1 MKRPRFV
8 RHILPVIA
16 GGSLIFAVWSIAAAD
31 RARPLVEP
39 AIAPPSN
46 PYPSAIAGS
55 GLIEPAS
62 EIVAVATELG
72 GVVVALHVKEG
83 DDVAQGAPL
92 FEIDGR
98 VYAANL
104 AQAQSRA
111 AAAEAALA
119 RLERQIAQQRAIVAQ
134 TGTGVTS
141 AAAERER
148 AEADRSRQQE
158 LSRQEFAS
166 RQRLESAV
174 ADARRAEA
182 GLQGARAAVEAARR
196 QIDVLEAQRGE
207 LEASSLEA
215 KALAQRA
222 QVDVARTIVRAPLAG
237 RVLQLNIRL
246 GEFAAAGGPATPL
259 VLMGNVVPLHVR
271 VDIDEV
277 DAQRLT
283 PGAKALARLRGDA
296 RLASELRFVR
306 TEPYVIP
313 KKSLTGGTAER
324 VDTRVL
330 QAIYAVADPAFPAL
344 VGQQVDVFIEAS
356 PRR

>member
-8 RHILPVIA
+8 RHILPVVA
-16 GGSLIFAVWSIAAAD
+16 GGSLLFAVWTIAAAD
-31 RARPLVEP
+31 RARPLVDP
-39 AIAPPSN
+39 AVAPPSN
-46 PYPSAIAGS
+46 PYASAIAGS
-55 GLIEPAS
+55 GLVEPAS

-72 GVVVALHVKEG
+72 GVVVAVNVNEG
-83 DDVAQGAPL
+83 DDVAAGTPL

-104 AQAQSRA
+104 AQAQARA

-119 RLERQIAQQRAIVAQ
+119 RLDRQVAQQRAIAAQ
-134 TGTGVTS
+134 AGTSVTS

-148 AEADRSRQQE
+148 AESDRNRQQE
-158 LSRQEFAS
+158 LSRQDFAS

-182 GLQGARAAVEAARR
+182 GLQGARAAAEAARR

-207 LEASSLEA
+207 LDASLLEA
-215 KALAQRA
+215 KALVQRA
-222 QVDVARTIVRAPLAG
+222 SVDVARTVVRAPLAG
-237 RVLQLNIRL
+237 RILQLNIKL
-246 GEFAAAGGPATPL
+246 GEFAAAGGSVIPL
-259 VLMGNVVPLHVR
+259 VLMGNVMPLHVR

-277 DAQRLT
+277 EAQRLT
-283 PGAKALARLRGDA
+283 PGAKANARLRGDA
-296 RLASELRFVR
+296 KFSSELRFVR

-330 QAIYAVADPAFPAL
+330 QAIYAVVDPGFPAF
-344 VGQQVDVFIEAS
+344 VGQQVDVFIEAA